1 MPTGRARKPKKKSTN
16 KLSQSQTVIINRG
29 GGGRGGKSKTTTSTT
44 KSPTQQPINIS
55 HVTHV
60 YNDRKTETKTEPSP
74 TPTPTPSPSP
84 SPAPSPFSGMFSTP
98 LTSSPFPTTPAPSP
112 FFGMSSPVLTPTPTP
127 TTAPSPFSGMSSLP
141 SDFSIRQESPP
152 FASYGYGG
160 MRRRQ
165 FPTGGGGQGATE
177 PIIEEPEESTP
188 APPPPSSRF
197 TRIEDI
203 TQPSIRISQQLPPFS
218 NIPQFPSIPRN
229 IFESMRQAETQ
240 QSVTQPLILPSEPMA
255 SMLQIEDE
263 PPPPPMASM
272 LQIEDA
278 PPPPPPR
285 KDLMDD
291 AERVQQALLNEY
303 SPPLKPSPP
312 PPPPPV
318 RQRGRP
324 VEPISE
330 EDINILDR
338 YIRGLS
344 IPSRNRTEA
353 QKDDVLR
360 GSQLK
365 HNKRRHPDLVG
376 ILNGLREIYFP
387 GK

>member
-1 MPTGRARKPKKKSTN
+1 MPPKRARKPKKKSTN

-44 KSPTQQPINIS
+44 KAPTQQPINIS

-60 YNDRKTETKTEPSP
+60 YNDRKTETKPEPAP
-74 TPTPTPSPSP
+74 TPTPPPPSPS
-84 SPAPSPFSGMFSTP
+84 PSPFSGMFSTP
-98 LTSSPFPTTPAPSP
+98 MTSSPFPPTPAPSP
-112 FFGMSSPVLTPTPTP
+112 FFGMSSPVLTPTPSP
-127 TTAPSPFSGMSSLP
+127 TTSPSPFSGLSSLP
-141 SDFSIRQESPP
+141 SDFSIRQESAP
-152 FASYGYGG
+152 FASYGFGG

-165 FPTGGGGQGATE
+165 FPTGGGGEGATE
-177 PIIEEPEESTP
+177 PIIEEPKDTP
-188 APPPPSSRF
+188 IEPQPYSRI
-197 TRIEDI
+197 TSIEDI
-203 TQPSIRISQQLPPFS
+203 TQPRIRIPQQLPPFS

-240 QSVTQPLILPSEPMA
+240 QSVTQPLILPDAP
-255 SMLQIEDE
+255 

-278 PPPPPPR
+278 PPPPPR
-285 KDLMDD
+285 KDIRDD

-303 SPPLKPSPP
+303 SSPMKPSPP
-312 PPPPPV
+312 PPPPPG

-338 YIRGLS
+338 YIRSLS
-344 IPSRNRTEA
+344 IPKRDRTPEQVDA
-353 QKDDVLR
+353 VLR
-360 GSQLK
+360 GSRLK
-365 HNKRRHPDLVG
+365 HNKRNHPDLVG
-376 ILNGLREIYFP
+376 IINGLREIYFP

>member
-1 MPTGRARKPKKKSTN
+1 MPPKRARKPKKKSTN

-44 KSPTQQPINIS
+44 KASTQQPINIS

-60 YNDRKTETKTEPSP
+60 YNDRKTETKTEPA
-74 TPTPTPSPSP
+74 PSPSP
-84 SPAPSPFSGMFSTP
+84 KSPAPEPSPFSGMFSTP
-98 LTSSPFPTTPAPSP
+98 MTSSPFPTTPPAPSP
-112 FFGMSSPVLTPTPTP
+112 FFGMSSPVLTPTPSP
-127 TTAPSPFSGMSSLP
+127 TTSPSPFSGLSSLP

-165 FPTGGGGQGATE
+165 FPTGGGGGGGATE
-177 PIIEEPEESTP
+177 PIIEEPEEYTE
-188 APPPPSSRF
+188 PPPPSSRF

-203 TQPSIRISQQLPPFS
+203 TQPIIRIPQQLPPFS

-229 IFESMRQAETQ
+229 IFESMQQAETQ

-278 PPPPPPR
+278 PPPPPK
-285 KDLMDD
+285 KDIRDD

-338 YIRGLS
+338 YVRGLS
-344 IPSRNRTEA
+344 IPPRNRTPEQVDA
-353 QKDDVLR
+353 VLR
-360 GSQLK
+360 GSRLK
-365 HNKRRHPDLVG
+365 HNKRNHPDLVG
-376 ILNGLREIYFP
+376 IINGLREIYFP

>member
-1 MPTGRARKPKKKSTN
+1 MPPKRARKPKKKSTN

-44 KSPTQQPINIS
+44 KASTQQPINIS

-60 YNDRKTETKTEPSP
+60 YNDRKTETKTEPA
-74 TPTPTPSPSP
+74 PSPSP
-84 SPAPSPFSGMFSTP
+84 KSPAPEPSPFSGMFSTP
-98 LTSSPFPTTPAPSP
+98 MTSSPFPTTPAPSP

-127 TTAPSPFSGMSSLP
+127 TTSPSPFSGMSSLP

-177 PIIEEPEESTP
+177 PIIEEPEDYPE
-188 APPPPSSRF
+188 PPPPSSRF

-203 TQPSIRISQQLPPFS
+203 TQPSIRIPQQLPPFS
-218 NIPQFPSIPRN
+218 NLPQFPSIPRD
-229 IFESMRQAETQ
+229 IFQSMQQANNE
-240 QSVTQPLILPSEPMA
+240 QSVMQPLILPSAP
-255 SMLQIEDE
+255 MLQIEDE

-285 KDLMDD
+285 KDILDD

-303 SPPLKPSPP
+303 SPLKPSPP
-312 PPPPPV
+312 PPPPPT

-338 YIRGLS
+338 YVRGLS
-344 IPSRNRTEA
+344 IPPRNRTPEQVDA
-353 QKDDVLR
+353 VLR
-360 GSQLK
+360 GSRLK
-365 HNKRRHPDLVG
+365 HNKRNHPDLVG
-376 ILNGLREIYFP
+376 IINGLREIYFP

>member
-1 MPTGRARKPKKKSTN
+1 MPPKRARNPKKKSTN

-29 GGGRGGKSKTTTSTT
+29 GGGKKKGGTQTVASK
-44 KSPTQQPINIS
+44 PQQPINIS

-60 YNDRKTETKTEPSP
+60 YNDRKTETKTEPAP
-74 TPTPTPSPSP
+74 TPTPA
-84 SPAPSPFSGMFSTP
+84 PAPAPAPFSGMSY
-98 LTSSPFPTTPAPSP
+98 TS
-112 FFGMSSPVLTPTPTP
+112 
-127 TTAPSPFSGMSSLP
+127 SPFSGMSSLP
-141 SDFSIRQESPP
+141 SDFSIRQESAP
-152 FASYGYGG
+152 FASYGFGG

-177 PIIEEPEESTP
+177 PIIEEPEESTESS
-188 APPPPSSRF
+188 PPPSRF

-218 NIPQFPSIPRN
+218 NIPQFPSIPRD
-229 IFESMRQAETQ
+229 IFQSMQQAETQ
-240 QSVTQPLILPSEPMA
+240 QSVMQPLILPDAP
-255 SMLQIEDE
+255 MLQIEDE